1 MRNLIAILR
10 GIKTDEVE
18 SIVEVLL
25 EVGIQKIEIP
35 LNSPKP
41 FDSIERMIQLF
52 EGQGVFGAGTVLHVY
67 EVNQLNGIGA
77 QMVVSPNCDIEVIK
91 ATKKAG
97 MLSYPGV
104 MTPSECFVALEAGA
118 DALKFFP
125 GELVTPTGLKAMRAV
140 LPLEVECFA
149 VGGAKPQ
156 NFKDWRDAGAN
167 GFGLGSAIYK
177 AGDDTRTVSRNAQAV
192 VKAYD
197 KVMT

>member
-10 GIKTDEVE
+10 GVKSDEVE
-18 SIVEVLL
+18 AIVEVLL
-25 EVGIQKIEIP
+25 EAGIQKIEIP

-41 FDSIERMIQLF
+41 FDSIERMVQLF
-52 EGQGVFGAGTVLHVY
+52 EGRGVFGAGTVLHVY
-67 EVNQLNGIGA
+67 EVNQLNGVGA
-77 QMVVSPNCDIEVIK
+77 QMVVSPNCDTEVIK

-104 MTPSECFVALEAGA
+104 MTPSECFTALEAGA

-140 LPLEVECFA
+140 LPPDVECFA

-156 NFKDWRDAGAN
+156 NFNNWQEAGAN
-167 GFGLGSAIYK
+167 GFGIGSAIYK
-177 AGDDTRTVSRNAQAV
+177 AGDDAKTVSRKAQAIAN
-192 VKAYD
+192 AYD
-197 KVMT
+197 KVMI